1 MDMLT
6 LITSNKIS
14 YDPITEHFDI
24 SCLKIDVK
32 EGDSD
37 KREFTCVISNFVTY
51 PFHEL
56 FYDYYFKKF
65 KHFKYLLEIYM
76 HHTIEDEEVE
86 KEL

>member
-6 LITSNKIS
+6 LITFNKIT
-14 YDPITEHFDI
+14 YEPVTGHFDI
-24 SCLKIDVK
+24 SCLKIDVE
-32 EGDSD
+32 EGD
-37 KREFTCVISNFVTY
+37 KRECTCVVSNLVTY

-56 FYDYYFKKF
+56 FYDYCFKKY

-76 HHTIEDEEVE
+76 HRSIEDEEVE